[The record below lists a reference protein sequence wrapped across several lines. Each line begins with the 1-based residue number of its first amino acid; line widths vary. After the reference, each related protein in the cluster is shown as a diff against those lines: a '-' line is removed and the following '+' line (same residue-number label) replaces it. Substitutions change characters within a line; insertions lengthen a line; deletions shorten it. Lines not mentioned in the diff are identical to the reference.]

1 LYIYATVDIAFSRLK
16 GDTLEPHT
24 TVLYIYTT
32 VDIAFCRLKGDTL
45 EPHTTVLHIYTTVDI
60 AFCRL
65 KGDTL
70 EPPSIKNGQ
79 SAPDGWTFLEKYD
92 KCSIS
97 ATPQL
102 LYVKIKD
109 RINMTWFYFAISFMK
124 EVSWFTG
131 LSLSNNINEMYLPK
145 AATA

>member
-1 LYIYATVDIAFSRLK
+1 MEIIMNIEQNHPQQPILK
-16 GDTLEPHT
+16 
-24 TVLYIYTT
+24 
-32 VDIAFCRLKGDTL
+32 
-45 EPHTTVLHIYTTVDI
+45 
-60 AFCRL
+60 
-65 KGDTL
+65 
-70 EPPSIKNGQ
+70 Q
-79 SAPDGWTFLEKYD
+79 SFRV
-92 KCSIS
+92 
-97 ATPQL
+97 PQL